1 MHWPDTAQ
9 RHRIAEIRDNLNARI
24 AEAEREGWLGE
35 IEGLKISLP
44 APTTSSPRLTGAPR
58 SRPLSASACPASPR
72 LPPPQ
77 GALMRPAAVTDSLHH
92 DLVMSSLAEGRDQFA
107 VAAAV
112 ILDDRILL
120 CGRDTGDFDR
130 EWDLP
135 GGMALP
141 GETLTS
147 ALDRILA
154 CDYGLDT
161 TQVRAYL
168 GSYERVH
175 GEEVIRVFV
184 FTASCADPSD
194 LPARPHRPLLG
205 RPREP
210 PGTDQPGTR
219 PPDRPCHAGS
229 RAAGALPGRWQL
241 TAALRAGSK
250 GMYCDQ
256 AATELLIRHGSWLR
270 RDDFT
275 ARYILTGT
283 SQAGDITAAID
294 WEEAITALH
303 AGDLPCSSSEAA
315 ILGLAASFATATPV
329 VLRHAITG
337 LDRANLYLV
346 TNAIRDAGGHK

>member
-1 MHWPDTAQ
+1 
-9 RHRIAEIRDNLNARI
+9 
-24 AEAEREGWLGE
+24 
-35 IEGLKISLP
+35 
-44 APTTSSPRLTGAPR
+44 
-58 SRPLSASACPASPR
+58 
-72 LPPPQ
+72 
-77 GALMRPAAVTDSLHH
+77 MRPAAVTDSLLH

-184 FTASCADPSD
+184 FTASCADPLQICRHARIAHCWADPASLPEQTSQELARLTD
-194 LPARPHRPLLG
+194 LAMQAA
-205 RPREP
+205 EP
-210 PGTDQPGTR
+210 
-219 PPDRPCHAGS
+219 
-229 RAAGALPGRWQL
+229 AGALPGRWQL

-275 ARYILTGT
+275 ARYILIGT

-315 ILGLAASFATATPV
+315 ILGLAASFATATPI

-337 LDRANLYLV
+337 LDQANLYLI

>member
-1 MHWPDTAQ
+1 
-9 RHRIAEIRDNLNARI
+9 
-24 AEAEREGWLGE
+24 
-35 IEGLKISLP
+35 
-44 APTTSSPRLTGAPR
+44 
-58 SRPLSASACPASPR
+58 
-72 LPPPQ
+72 
-77 GALMRPAAVTDSLHH
+77 MRPAAVTDSLLH

-175 GEEVIRVFV
+175 GEEVIRVFA
-184 FTASCADPSD
+184 FTASCADPLQICRHARIAHCWADPASLPEQTSQELARLTD
-194 LPARPHRPLLG
+194 LAMQAA
-205 RPREP
+205 EP
-210 PGTDQPGTR
+210 
-219 PPDRPCHAGS
+219 
-229 RAAGALPGRWQL
+229 AGALPGRWQL

-275 ARYILTGT
+275 ARYILIGT

-337 LDRANLYLV
+337 LDQANLYLV

>member
-1 MHWPDTAQ
+1 
-9 RHRIAEIRDNLNARI
+9 
-24 AEAEREGWLGE
+24 
-35 IEGLKISLP
+35 
-44 APTTSSPRLTGAPR
+44 
-58 SRPLSASACPASPR
+58 
-72 LPPPQ
+72 
-77 GALMRPAAVTDSLHH
+77 MRPAAVTDSLLH

-135 GGMALP
+135 GGMELA

-184 FTASCADPSD
+184 FTASCADPLQICRHARIAHCWADPASLPEQTSQELARLTD
-194 LPARPHRPLLG
+194 LAMQAA
-205 RPREP
+205 EP
-210 PGTDQPGTR
+210 
-219 PPDRPCHAGS
+219 
-229 RAAGALPGRWQL
+229 AGALPGRWQL

-275 ARYILTGT
+275 ARYILIGT

-337 LDRANLYLV
+337 LDQANLYLV

>member
-1 MHWPDTAQ
+1 
-9 RHRIAEIRDNLNARI
+9 
-24 AEAEREGWLGE
+24 
-35 IEGLKISLP
+35 
-44 APTTSSPRLTGAPR
+44 
-58 SRPLSASACPASPR
+58 
-72 LPPPQ
+72 
-77 GALMRPAAVTDSLHH
+77 MRPAAVTDSLLH

-107 VAAAV
+107 VAATV

-184 FTASCADPSD
+184 FTASCADPLQICRHARIAHCWADPASLPEQTSQELARLTD
-194 LPARPHRPLLG
+194 LAMQAA
-205 RPREP
+205 EP
-210 PGTDQPGTR
+210 
-219 PPDRPCHAGS
+219 
-229 RAAGALPGRWQL
+229 AGALPGRWQL

-275 ARYILTGT
+275 ARYILIGT

-337 LDRANLYLV
+337 LDQANLYLV

>member
-1 MHWPDTAQ
+1 
-9 RHRIAEIRDNLNARI
+9 
-24 AEAEREGWLGE
+24 
-35 IEGLKISLP
+35 
-44 APTTSSPRLTGAPR
+44 
-58 SRPLSASACPASPR
+58 
-72 LPPPQ
+72 
-77 GALMRPAAVTDSLHH
+77 MRPAAVTDSLLH

-184 FTASCADPSD
+184 FTASCADPLQICRHARIAHCWADPASLPEQTSQELARLTD
-194 LPARPHRPLLG
+194 LAMQAA
-205 RPREP
+205 EP
-210 PGTDQPGTR
+210 
-219 PPDRPCHAGS
+219 
-229 RAAGALPGRWQL
+229 AGALPGRWQL

-250 GMYCDQ
+250 GMYCDE

-275 ARYILTGT
+275 ARYILIGT

-337 LDRANLYLV
+337 LDQANLYLV

>member
-1 MHWPDTAQ
+1 
-9 RHRIAEIRDNLNARI
+9 
-24 AEAEREGWLGE
+24 
-35 IEGLKISLP
+35 
-44 APTTSSPRLTGAPR
+44 
-58 SRPLSASACPASPR
+58 
-72 LPPPQ
+72 
-77 GALMRPAAVTDSLHH
+77 MRPAAVTDSLLH
-92 DLVMSSLAEGRDQFA
+92 DLVMSSLAEDRDQFA

-184 FTASCADPSD
+184 FTASCADPLQICRHARIAHCWADPASLPEQTSQELARLTD
-194 LPARPHRPLLG
+194 LAMQAA
-205 RPREP
+205 EP
-210 PGTDQPGTR
+210 
-219 PPDRPCHAGS
+219 
-229 RAAGALPGRWQL
+229 AGALPGRWQL

-275 ARYILTGT
+275 ARYILIGT

-337 LDRANLYLV
+337 LDQANLHLV

>member
-1 MHWPDTAQ
+1 
-9 RHRIAEIRDNLNARI
+9 
-24 AEAEREGWLGE
+24 
-35 IEGLKISLP
+35 
-44 APTTSSPRLTGAPR
+44 
-58 SRPLSASACPASPR
+58 
-72 LPPPQ
+72 
-77 GALMRPAAVTDSLHH
+77 MRPAAVTDSLLR

-184 FTASCADPSD
+184 FTASCADPLQICRHARIAHCWADPASLPEQTSQELARLTD
-194 LPARPHRPLLG
+194 LAMQAA
-205 RPREP
+205 EP
-210 PGTDQPGTR
+210 
-219 PPDRPCHAGS
+219 
-229 RAAGALPGRWQL
+229 AGALPGRWQL

-275 ARYILTGT
+275 ARYIFIGT

-337 LDRANLYLV
+337 LDQANLYLV

>member
-1 MHWPDTAQ
+1 
-9 RHRIAEIRDNLNARI
+9 
-24 AEAEREGWLGE
+24 
-35 IEGLKISLP
+35 
-44 APTTSSPRLTGAPR
+44 
-58 SRPLSASACPASPR
+58 
-72 LPPPQ
+72 
-77 GALMRPAAVTDSLHH
+77 MRPAAVTDSLLH

-184 FTASCADPSD
+184 FTASCADPLQICRHARIAHCWADPASLPEQTSQELARLTD
-194 LPARPHRPLLG
+194 LAMQAA
-205 RPREP
+205 EP
-210 PGTDQPGTR
+210 
-219 PPDRPCHAGS
+219 
-229 RAAGALPGRWQL
+229 AGALPGRWQL

-275 ARYILTGT
+275 ARYILIGT

-329 VLRHAITG
+329 VMRHAITG
-337 LDRANLYLV
+337 LDQANLYLV

>member
-1 MHWPDTAQ
+1 
-9 RHRIAEIRDNLNARI
+9 
-24 AEAEREGWLGE
+24 
-35 IEGLKISLP
+35 
-44 APTTSSPRLTGAPR
+44 
-58 SRPLSASACPASPR
+58 
-72 LPPPQ
+72 
-77 GALMRPAAVTDSLHH
+77 MRPAAVTDSLLH
-92 DLVMSSLAEGRDQFA
+92 DLVMSSLAEGRDRLA

-184 FTASCADPSD
+184 FTASCADPLLICRHARIAHCWADPASLPEQASQELARLTD
-194 LPARPHRPLLG
+194 LAMQAA
-205 RPREP
+205 EP
-210 PGTDQPGTR
+210 
-219 PPDRPCHAGS
+219 
-229 RAAGALPGRWQL
+229 AGALPGRWQL

-275 ARYILTGT
+275 ARYILIGT

-337 LDRANLYLV
+337 LDQANLYLV

>member
-1 MHWPDTAQ
+1 
-9 RHRIAEIRDNLNARI
+9 
-24 AEAEREGWLGE
+24 
-35 IEGLKISLP
+35 
-44 APTTSSPRLTGAPR
+44 
-58 SRPLSASACPASPR
+58 
-72 LPPPQ
+72 
-77 GALMRPAAVTDSLHH
+77 MRPAAVTDSLLH

-161 TQVRAYL
+161 TQARAYL

-184 FTASCADPSD
+184 FTASCADPLQICRHARIAHCWADPASLPEQTSQELARLTD
-194 LPARPHRPLLG
+194 LAMQAA
-205 RPREP
+205 EP
-210 PGTDQPGTR
+210 
-219 PPDRPCHAGS
+219 
-229 RAAGALPGRWQL
+229 AGALPGRWQL

-275 ARYILTGT
+275 ARYILIGT

-337 LDRANLYLV
+337 LDQANLCLV
-346 TNAIRDAGGHK
+346 ITAIKDAGGHR

>member
-1 MHWPDTAQ
+1 
-9 RHRIAEIRDNLNARI
+9 
-24 AEAEREGWLGE
+24 
-35 IEGLKISLP
+35 
-44 APTTSSPRLTGAPR
+44 
-58 SRPLSASACPASPR
+58 
-72 LPPPQ
+72 
-77 GALMRPAAVTDSLHH
+77 MRPAAVTDSLLH

-175 GEEVIRVFV
+175 GEQVIRVFV
-184 FTASCADPSD
+184 FTASCADPLQICRHARIAHCWADPASLPEQTSQELARLTD
-194 LPARPHRPLLG
+194 LAMQAA
-205 RPREP
+205 EP
-210 PGTDQPGTR
+210 
-219 PPDRPCHAGS
+219 
-229 RAAGALPGRWQL
+229 AGALPGRWQL

-275 ARYILTGT
+275 ARYILIGT

-329 VLRHAITG
+329 VMRHAITG
-337 LDRANLYLV
+337 LDQANLYLV

>member
-1 MHWPDTAQ
+1 
-9 RHRIAEIRDNLNARI
+9 
-24 AEAEREGWLGE
+24 
-35 IEGLKISLP
+35 
-44 APTTSSPRLTGAPR
+44 
-58 SRPLSASACPASPR
+58 
-72 LPPPQ
+72 
-77 GALMRPAAVTDSLHH
+77 MRPAAVTDSLLH

-141 GETLTS
+141 GETLSS

-184 FTASCADPSD
+184 FTASCADPLQICRHARVAHCWADPASLPEQASQELARLTD
-194 LPARPHRPLLG
+194 LAMQAA
-205 RPREP
+205 EP
-210 PGTDQPGTR
+210 
-219 PPDRPCHAGS
+219 
-229 RAAGALPGRWQL
+229 AGALPGRWQL

-275 ARYILTGT
+275 ARYILIGT

-337 LDRANLYLV
+337 LDQANLYLV

>member
-1 MHWPDTAQ
+1 
-9 RHRIAEIRDNLNARI
+9 
-24 AEAEREGWLGE
+24 
-35 IEGLKISLP
+35 
-44 APTTSSPRLTGAPR
+44 
-58 SRPLSASACPASPR
+58 
-72 LPPPQ
+72 
-77 GALMRPAAVTDSLHH
+77 MRPAAVTDSLLHN
-92 DLVMSSLAEGRDQFA
+92 LVMSSLAEGRDQFA

-184 FTASCADPSD
+184 FTASCADPLQICRHARIAHCWADPASLPEQTSQELARLTD
-194 LPARPHRPLLG
+194 LAMQAA
-205 RPREP
+205 EP
-210 PGTDQPGTR
+210 
-219 PPDRPCHAGS
+219 
-229 RAAGALPGRWQL
+229 AGALPGRWQL

-256 AATELLIRHGSWLR
+256 AATELLIRHESWLR

-275 ARYILTGT
+275 ARYILIGT

-337 LDRANLYLV
+337 LDQANLYLV

>member
-1 MHWPDTAQ
+1 
-9 RHRIAEIRDNLNARI
+9 
-24 AEAEREGWLGE
+24 
-35 IEGLKISLP
+35 
-44 APTTSSPRLTGAPR
+44 
-58 SRPLSASACPASPR
+58 
-72 LPPPQ
+72 
-77 GALMRPAAVTDSLHH
+77 MRPAAVTDSLLH

-184 FTASCADPSD
+184 FTASCADPLQICRHARIAHCWADPASLPDQASQD
-194 LPARPHRPLLG
+194 LARLTDLAMQAA
-205 RPREP
+205 EP
-210 PGTDQPGTR
+210 
-219 PPDRPCHAGS
+219 
-229 RAAGALPGRWQL
+229 AGALPGRWQL

-337 LDRANLYLV
+337 LDQANLYLV
-346 TNAIRDAGGHK
+346 TNAIKDAGGHK

>member
-1 MHWPDTAQ
+1 
-9 RHRIAEIRDNLNARI
+9 
-24 AEAEREGWLGE
+24 
-35 IEGLKISLP
+35 
-44 APTTSSPRLTGAPR
+44 
-58 SRPLSASACPASPR
+58 
-72 LPPPQ
+72 
-77 GALMRPAAVTDSLHH
+77 MRPAAVTDSLLH

-175 GEEVIRVFV
+175 GEQVIRVFV
-184 FTASCADPSD
+184 FTASCADPLQICRHARIAHCWADPASLPEQTSQELARLTD
-194 LPARPHRPLLG
+194 LAMQAA
-205 RPREP
+205 EP
-210 PGTDQPGTR
+210 
-219 PPDRPCHAGS
+219 
-229 RAAGALPGRWQL
+229 AGALPGRWQL

-337 LDRANLYLV
+337 LDQANLYLV

>member
-1 MHWPDTAQ
+1 
-9 RHRIAEIRDNLNARI
+9 
-24 AEAEREGWLGE
+24 
-35 IEGLKISLP
+35 
-44 APTTSSPRLTGAPR
+44 
-58 SRPLSASACPASPR
+58 
-72 LPPPQ
+72 
-77 GALMRPAAVTDSLHH
+77 MRPAAVTDSLLH
-92 DLVMSSLAEGRDQFA
+92 DLVMFSLAEGRDQFA

-184 FTASCADPSD
+184 FTASCADPLQICRHARIAHCWADPASLPEQTSQELARLTD
-194 LPARPHRPLLG
+194 LAMQAA
-205 RPREP
+205 EP
-210 PGTDQPGTR
+210 
-219 PPDRPCHAGS
+219 
-229 RAAGALPGRWQL
+229 AGALPGRWQL

-337 LDRANLYLV
+337 LDQANLYLV

>member
-1 MHWPDTAQ
+1 
-9 RHRIAEIRDNLNARI
+9 
-24 AEAEREGWLGE
+24 
-35 IEGLKISLP
+35 
-44 APTTSSPRLTGAPR
+44 
-58 SRPLSASACPASPR
+58 
-72 LPPPQ
+72 
-77 GALMRPAAVTDSLHH
+77 MRPAAVTDSLLH

-184 FTASCADPSD
+184 FTASCADPLQICRLARIAHCWADPASLPEQTSQELARLTD
-194 LPARPHRPLLG
+194 LAMQAA
-205 RPREP
+205 EP
-210 PGTDQPGTR
+210 
-219 PPDRPCHAGS
+219 
-229 RAAGALPGRWQL
+229 AGALPGRWQL

-275 ARYILTGT
+275 ARYILIGT

-337 LDRANLYLV
+337 LDQANLYLV

>member
-1 MHWPDTAQ
+1 
-9 RHRIAEIRDNLNARI
+9 
-24 AEAEREGWLGE
+24 
-35 IEGLKISLP
+35 
-44 APTTSSPRLTGAPR
+44 
-58 SRPLSASACPASPR
+58 
-72 LPPPQ
+72 
-77 GALMRPAAVTDSLHH
+77 MRPAAVTDSLLH

-141 GETLTS
+141 GETLSS

-184 FTASCADPSD
+184 FTASCADPLQICRHARIAHCWADPASLPEQASQELARLTD
-194 LPARPHRPLLG
+194 LAMQAA
-205 RPREP
+205 EP
-210 PGTDQPGTR
+210 
-219 PPDRPCHAGS
+219 
-229 RAAGALPGRWQL
+229 AGALPGRWQL

-275 ARYILTGT
+275 ARYILIGT

-337 LDRANLYLV
+337 LDQANLYLV

>member
-1 MHWPDTAQ
+1 
-9 RHRIAEIRDNLNARI
+9 
-24 AEAEREGWLGE
+24 
-35 IEGLKISLP
+35 
-44 APTTSSPRLTGAPR
+44 
-58 SRPLSASACPASPR
+58 
-72 LPPPQ
+72 
-77 GALMRPAAVTDSLHH
+77 MRPAAVTDSLLHN
-92 DLVMSSLAEGRDQFA
+92 LVMSSLAEGRDQFA

-175 GEEVIRVFV
+175 GEQVIRVFV
-184 FTASCADPSD
+184 FTASCADPLQICRHARIAHCWADPASLPEQTSQELARLTD
-194 LPARPHRPLLG
+194 LAMQAA
-205 RPREP
+205 EP
-210 PGTDQPGTR
+210 
-219 PPDRPCHAGS
+219 
-229 RAAGALPGRWQL
+229 AGALPGRWQL

-275 ARYILTGT
+275 ARYILIGT

-337 LDRANLYLV
+337 LDQASLYLV

>member
-1 MHWPDTAQ
+1 
-9 RHRIAEIRDNLNARI
+9 
-24 AEAEREGWLGE
+24 
-35 IEGLKISLP
+35 
-44 APTTSSPRLTGAPR
+44 
-58 SRPLSASACPASPR
+58 
-72 LPPPQ
+72 
-77 GALMRPAAVTDSLHH
+77 MRPAAVTDSLLH

-184 FTASCADPSD
+184 FTASCADPLQICRHARIAHCWADPASLPEQTSQELARLTD
-194 LPARPHRPLLG
+194 LAM
-205 RPREP
+205 
-210 PGTDQPGTR
+210 Q
-219 PPDRPCHAGS
+219 
-229 RAAGALPGRWQL
+229 AAAPSGALPGRWQL

-270 RDDFT
+270 RDDVT
-275 ARYILTGT
+275 ARYILIGT

-337 LDRANLYLV
+337 LDQANLYLV

>member
-1 MHWPDTAQ
+1 
-9 RHRIAEIRDNLNARI
+9 
-24 AEAEREGWLGE
+24 
-35 IEGLKISLP
+35 
-44 APTTSSPRLTGAPR
+44 
-58 SRPLSASACPASPR
+58 
-72 LPPPQ
+72 
-77 GALMRPAAVTDSLHH
+77 MRPAAVTDSLLH

-184 FTASCADPSD
+184 FTASCADPLQICRHARLAHCWADPASLPEQTSQELARLTD
-194 LPARPHRPLLG
+194 LAMQAAKP
-205 RPREP
+205 
-210 PGTDQPGTR
+210 
-219 PPDRPCHAGS
+219 
-229 RAAGALPGRWQL
+229 AGALPGRWQL

-275 ARYILTGT
+275 ARYILIGT

-337 LDRANLYLV
+337 LDQANLYLV

>member
-1 MHWPDTAQ
+1 
-9 RHRIAEIRDNLNARI
+9 
-24 AEAEREGWLGE
+24 
-35 IEGLKISLP
+35 
-44 APTTSSPRLTGAPR
+44 
-58 SRPLSASACPASPR
+58 
-72 LPPPQ
+72 
-77 GALMRPAAVTDSLHH
+77 MRPAAVTDSLLH

-175 GEEVIRVFV
+175 GEELIRVFV
-184 FTASCADPSD
+184 FTASCADPLQICRHARIAHCWADPASLPEQTSQELARLTD
-194 LPARPHRPLLG
+194 LAMQAA
-205 RPREP
+205 EP
-210 PGTDQPGTR
+210 
-219 PPDRPCHAGS
+219 
-229 RAAGALPGRWQL
+229 AGALPGRWQL

-275 ARYILTGT
+275 ARYILIGT

-337 LDRANLYLV
+337 LDQANLYLV

>member
-1 MHWPDTAQ
+1 
-9 RHRIAEIRDNLNARI
+9 
-24 AEAEREGWLGE
+24 
-35 IEGLKISLP
+35 
-44 APTTSSPRLTGAPR
+44 
-58 SRPLSASACPASPR
+58 
-72 LPPPQ
+72 
-77 GALMRPAAVTDSLHH
+77 MRPAAVTDSLLH

-184 FTASCADPSD
+184 FTASCADPLQICRHARIAHCWADPASLPEQTSQELARLTD
-194 LPARPHRPLLG
+194 LAMQAADP
-205 RPREP
+205 
-210 PGTDQPGTR
+210 
-219 PPDRPCHAGS
+219 
-229 RAAGALPGRWQL
+229 AGALPGRWQL

-275 ARYILTGT
+275 ARYILIGT

-337 LDRANLYLV
+337 LDQANLYLV

>member
-1 MHWPDTAQ
+1 
-9 RHRIAEIRDNLNARI
+9 
-24 AEAEREGWLGE
+24 
-35 IEGLKISLP
+35 
-44 APTTSSPRLTGAPR
+44 
-58 SRPLSASACPASPR
+58 
-72 LPPPQ
+72 
-77 GALMRPAAVTDSLHH
+77 MRPAAVTDSLLH

-184 FTASCADPSD
+184 FTASCADPLQICRHARIAHCWADPASLPEQTSQELARLTD
-194 LPARPHRPLLG
+194 LAMQAA
-205 RPREP
+205 EP
-210 PGTDQPGTR
+210 
-219 PPDRPCHAGS
+219 
-229 RAAGALPGRWQL
+229 AGALPGRWQL

-337 LDRANLYLV
+337 LDQANLYLV

>member
-1 MHWPDTAQ
+1 
-9 RHRIAEIRDNLNARI
+9 
-24 AEAEREGWLGE
+24 
-35 IEGLKISLP
+35 
-44 APTTSSPRLTGAPR
+44 
-58 SRPLSASACPASPR
+58 
-72 LPPPQ
+72 
-77 GALMRPAAVTDSLHH
+77 MRPAAVTDSLLHN
-92 DLVMSSLAEGRDQFA
+92 LVMSSLAEGRDQFA

-184 FTASCADPSD
+184 FTASCADPLQICRHARIAHCWADPASLPEQTSQELARLTD
-194 LPARPHRPLLG
+194 LAMQAA
-205 RPREP
+205 EP
-210 PGTDQPGTR
+210 
-219 PPDRPCHAGS
+219 
-229 RAAGALPGRWQL
+229 AGALPGRWQL

-275 ARYILTGT
+275 ARYILIGT

-337 LDRANLYLV
+337 LDQANLYLV

>member
-1 MHWPDTAQ
+1 
-9 RHRIAEIRDNLNARI
+9 
-24 AEAEREGWLGE
+24 
-35 IEGLKISLP
+35 
-44 APTTSSPRLTGAPR
+44 
-58 SRPLSASACPASPR
+58 
-72 LPPPQ
+72 
-77 GALMRPAAVTDSLHH
+77 MRPAAVTDSLLH

-184 FTASCADPSD
+184 FTASCADPLQICRHARIAHCWADPASLPEQTSQELARLTD
-194 LPARPHRPLLG
+194 LAMQAA
-205 RPREP
+205 EP
-210 PGTDQPGTR
+210 
-219 PPDRPCHAGS
+219 
-229 RAAGALPGRWQL
+229 AGALPGRWQL

-275 ARYILTGT
+275 ARYILIGT

-337 LDRANLYLV
+337 LDQANLYLI

>member
-1 MHWPDTAQ
+1 
-9 RHRIAEIRDNLNARI
+9 
-24 AEAEREGWLGE
+24 
-35 IEGLKISLP
+35 
-44 APTTSSPRLTGAPR
+44 
-58 SRPLSASACPASPR
+58 
-72 LPPPQ
+72 
-77 GALMRPAAVTDSLHH
+77 MRPAAVTDSLLH

-184 FTASCADPSD
+184 FTARCADPLQICRHARIAHCWADPASLPEQASHELARLAD
-194 LPARPHRPLLG
+194 LAMQAA
-205 RPREP
+205 EP
-210 PGTDQPGTR
+210 
-219 PPDRPCHAGS
+219 
-229 RAAGALPGRWQL
+229 AGALPGRWQL

-337 LDRANLYLV
+337 LDQANLYLV

>member
-1 MHWPDTAQ
+1 
-9 RHRIAEIRDNLNARI
+9 
-24 AEAEREGWLGE
+24 
-35 IEGLKISLP
+35 
-44 APTTSSPRLTGAPR
+44 
-58 SRPLSASACPASPR
+58 
-72 LPPPQ
+72 
-77 GALMRPAAVTDSLHH
+77 MRPAAVTDSLLH

-161 TQVRAYL
+161 THVRAYL

-184 FTASCADPSD
+184 FTASCADPLQICRHARIAHCWADPASLPEQTSQELARLTD
-194 LPARPHRPLLG
+194 LAMQAA
-205 RPREP
+205 EP
-210 PGTDQPGTR
+210 
-219 PPDRPCHAGS
+219 
-229 RAAGALPGRWQL
+229 AGALPGRWQL

-256 AATELLIRHGSWLR
+256 AAAELLIRHGSWLR

-275 ARYILTGT
+275 ARYILIGT

-337 LDRANLYLV
+337 LDQANLYLV

>member
-1 MHWPDTAQ
+1 
-9 RHRIAEIRDNLNARI
+9 
-24 AEAEREGWLGE
+24 
-35 IEGLKISLP
+35 
-44 APTTSSPRLTGAPR
+44 
-58 SRPLSASACPASPR
+58 
-72 LPPPQ
+72 
-77 GALMRPAAVTDSLHH
+77 MRPAAVTDSLLRN
-92 DLVMSSLAEGRDQFA
+92 LVMSSLAEGRDQFA

-175 GEEVIRVFV
+175 GEEVIRVFA
-184 FTASCADPSD
+184 FTASCADPLQICRHARIAHCWADPASLPEQTSQELARLTD
-194 LPARPHRPLLG
+194 LAMQAA
-205 RPREP
+205 EP
-210 PGTDQPGTR
+210 
-219 PPDRPCHAGS
+219 
-229 RAAGALPGRWQL
+229 AGALPGRWQL

-275 ARYILTGT
+275 ARYIFTGT

-337 LDRANLYLV
+337 LDQANLYLV